1 MRIKGLIL
9 FLSFI
14 LILQSCKTDNSSS
27 EVIEPDREEEAVEL
41 MEFGYNLQNFTVV
54 RDTIKSGDTF
64 GLILERNN
72 IAYPKI
78 YQIAE
83 RAKDTF
89 DIRKLQVGKPYTLL
103 CSKDESKEPQCF
115 IYQPTRE
122 DYVVI
127 EFCDTILAYK
137 EKKPITIRRKE
148 ASGVI
153 TDNLSMTMERQGLP
167 IQLIYD
173 MSDIYAWTVDFFR
186 LQKGD
191 RFKVIYNQKFID
203 DSISTGIHSIEA
215 AFFEHRSE
223 QFYAFNFTIDSSKRI
238 ADYFDENTKSLR
250 KTFLQAPVQF
260 SRVSSRYNL
269 NRRIAYYGYK
279 RRPHRGTDFA
289 AAVGTEI
296 LATANGTV
304 VESARRGGNGN
315 YVKIRHN
322 PTYSTQYL
330 HMSKRKAKV
339 GDYVKQGDVIG
350 YVGMTGNTSGPHVC
364 YRFWKN
370 NKQVD
375 PFKQKL
381 PSAESIPD
389 SLKQNY
395 LEFMQP
401 LKIELDA
408 IPFKEDD
415 MEIYQ
420 PEDQITFKD

>member
-1 MRIKGLIL
+1 MKIRGLIL
-9 FLSFI
+9 VFLSI
-14 LILQSCKTDNSSS
+14 LLFQSCKTDDTATELTEPERSD
-27 EVIEPDREEEAVEL
+27 EVAEL
-41 MEFGYNLQNFTVV
+41 MEFGYNLNNFTVV

-72 IAYPKI
+72 ISYPKI
-78 YQIAE
+78 YEIAE

-103 CSKDESKEPQCF
+103 CSKDDSKEPQCF

-137 EKKPITIRRKE
+137 EKKPITLKRRE
-148 ASGVI
+148 ASGII
-153 TDNLSMTMERQGLP
+153 TDNLSMTMERQELP
-167 IQLIYD
+167 LQLIYD

-203 DSISTGIHSIEA
+203 DTISTGIHSIEA
-215 AFFEHRSE
+215 AFFEHRNE
-223 QFYAFNFTIDSSKRI
+223 AFYAFNFTIDSSKQI

-250 KTFLQAPVQF
+250 KTFLKAPVKF

-350 YVGMTGNTSGPHVC
+350 WVGMTGNTSGPHVC

-370 NKQVD
+370 GKQVD
-375 PFKQKL
+375 PFRQKL

-395 LEFMQP
+395 IEFMQP
-401 LKIELDA
+401 LKLELDA
-408 IPFKEDD
+408 IQFMEDKL
-415 MEIYQ
+415 EVIP
-420 PEDQITFKD
+420 PEDQITLKD